1 MVFPIKYFFHVF
13 LIIFTIFAHTCSA
26 STIRRIVFFKNTSFP
41 LRCYFLKGD
50 MDGPTI
56 LVQGGI
62 QGDEISGVLTAEML
76 LHAKVKKGNLIVIPR
91 ANVPAIL
98 HYTRGI
104 NVDLNRRFDKDYKK
118 FYEDHLARAIKLIA
132 SFSDG
137 LIHLH
142 EGSGFYSPIYINE
155 LRNPRRF
162 GQSYII
168 DTTVYK
174 RHINLEAVVKKAI
187 LKLNSYIKNKH
198 YSFNIFNTNTISST
212 TKYPEQRKS
221 FSYYTLTRLEKPAFA
236 IEVSKD
242 IKNVLWKTDVQLR
255 ATKYVLAELGVDVIL
270 PDVKNYFDLMSQ
282 EIKGIKVFFNG
293 QDITNKKYLE
303 VSPFLNIGIRNC
315 NTKEVVHEEIG
326 IISNKMAGLNLLTL
340 KYLPYKGIKSIIL
353 SIDGKRVKKWDL
365 RIDNKKESI
374 FPKHQNI
381 FVCQLNNKL
390 IMVPSGGS
398 ISAWEGDRLVLLG
411 LLNGSG
417 DEVINLKGYLT
428 RAGKNIGQ
436 DLYSDIILNRD
447 FFIPKYLTFS
457 EERKIW
463 TCDVVAEDRGLSN
476 LSFKIVVHPLP
487 PAYIMLY
494 NKEVQA
500 IIGLDSDSQTELPQG
515 SYKLQLIPSFLDK
528 RIVLLKD
535 RVPLDCEEFS
545 LKKGEKVSLYAIDSN
560 LGVIKGKISLI
571 AISKKRGS

>member
-1 MVFPIKYFFHVF
+1 MVFTIKYFFNVF
-13 LIIFTIFAHTCSA
+13 LIIFMTFAHTCSA

-41 LRCYFLKGD
+41 LKCYFLKGD
-50 MDGPTI
+50 VDGPTI

-76 LHAKVKKGNLIVIPR
+76 LHAKVNKGNLIVIPR

-104 NVDLNRRFDKDYKK
+104 NVDLNRRFDKDYNK

-142 EGSGFYSPIYINE
+142 EGSGFYSPVYINE

-174 RHINLEAVVKKAI
+174 KHINLEAVVKKAI

-198 YSFNIFNTNTISST
+198 YSFKIFNTNTISST

-242 IKNVLWKTDVQLR
+242 IKNILWKTDVQLR
-255 ATKYVLAELGVDVIL
+255 ATQYVLSELGVDVEL
-270 PDVKNYFDLMSQ
+270 PNIKEYFKLMYQ
-282 EIKGIKVFFNG
+282 EIKGIKVFLNNH
-293 QDITNKKYLE
+293 DITNKKSFE
-303 VSPFLNIGIRNC
+303 AFPFLDIAIRKFD
-315 NTKEVVHEEIG
+315 TKDVLHEEIG
-326 IISNKMAGLNLLTL
+326 IISNKMPGLNLLTL
-340 KYLPYKGIKSIIL
+340 KYLPYKEIKSIIL
-353 SIDGKRVKKWDL
+353 SIDGRRIKKWDL
-365 RIDNKKESI
+365 KKHNKKEFVFS
-374 FPKHQNI
+374 KGHDI
-381 FVCQLNNKL
+381 FVCQLNNRPV
-390 IMVPSGGS
+390 MVPSGES
-398 ISAWEGDRLVLLG
+398 ISACEGDRLVLFG
-411 LLNGSG
+411 LLNGSR

-436 DLYSDIILNRD
+436 DLYSDIILDKD
-447 FFIPKYLTFS
+447 FFIPKYITFS
-457 EERKIW
+457 KDKKLW
-463 TCDVVAEDRGLSN
+463 TCEVVAEDRRRSN
-476 LSFKIVVHPLP
+476 LFFKVVVHPLP
-487 PAYIMLY
+487 PSYIILY
-494 NKEVQA
+494 NNEIQA
-500 IIGLDSDSQTELPQG
+500 IIGLDSDRQIELPKG
-515 SYKLQLIPSFLDK
+515 LYKVHIVPSFLEN

-535 RVPLDCEEFS
+535 RFPFDGEDLS
-545 LKKGEKVSLYAIDSN
+545 LKKGDKVNLYAIDTN
-560 LGVIKGKISLI
+560 LGIIKGKISLI
-571 AISKKRGS
+571 AI